1 MALVAAMLC
10 LRPALAQQPAGRT
23 EKSADIV
30 RLDQAP
36 VIDGRLD
43 EAVWTRA
50 TVISDL
56 HQVRPNE
63 YEAPS
68 ERTEFYLFYDD
79 QALYVGARVWD
90 SDPDRVTAR
99 VLRQGGGL
107 RFEDRIALILDP
119 FYDKRNGYMFEV
131 NPNGVRLDG
140 LWKNTTDFA
149 PEWDGIWE
157 GDASYLEDGW
167 TAEMAI
173 PFKTLSFDP
182 NSDLWGVNL
191 WRFIAH
197 RQETVGWSSQNRAFN
212 PGAGGVISGFR
223 DLDQGLGLDVVPSVS
238 LREDRDLETGISDFT
253 TEPSLDVF
261 YKLTPG
267 LNASLTINTDFS
279 ATEVD
284 ARQINLTRF
293 SLFFPEQRDFFLK
306 DGDIFEFGKI
316 GARDPVVFQTPP
328 DLNNGKPFFSRRIG
342 LSESGAPVDLDYGG
356 KLSGRV
362 GEWNIGA
369 LAIRQPEFEDVDAS
383 DIAVARVARNVLSES
398 TLGGIVTYGDPT
410 SNIDNAL
417 VGADFLY
424 RNTRLGPGKAMEA
437 ELWYQETDT
446 DGLSHDNAAHG
457 ANLAFPN
464 TNKWRGGIGY
474 RELQK
479 NFNPRLGFVS
489 RTGVRN
495 YFGSVGYTHRPR
507 DSVLRTVQSGINFRR
522 FDRIG
527 GGLESQVIF
536 VSLAS
541 LENQQGDQVLLSV
554 AESKQGLIEPFQ
566 ISPGVILPVGEYQW
580 HSWGLNLNTGTQR
593 KLSSAFQMRVGD
605 FWSGEQLQLDGKLT
619 WRPSRH
625 YGVVAR
631 YVYQDIDLL
640 EGSFTNRLITL
651 ENEIVFSSRWAWVTL
666 AQYDNVSGSLGVH
679 SRLHWIPQ
687 AGREMFF
694 VLNHDFVE
702 ENDSFRSTDSQ
713 LVLKLSYTFRF

>member
-1 MALVAAMLC
+1 VAAALW
-10 LRPALAQQPAGRT
+10 LSPVLAQQPAGRT
-23 EKSADIV
+23 EKSADIA

-43 EAVWTRA
+43 EAVWSKA
-50 TVISDL
+50 TVIRDL

-63 YEAPS
+63 YDAPS

-79 QALYVGARVWD
+79 QAVYLGARVWE
-90 SDPDRVTAR
+90 SDPDRITAR

-107 RFEDRIALILDP
+107 RFEDRVALILDP

-157 GDASYLEDGW
+157 ADAVYVEDGW

-182 NSDLWGVNL
+182 NSDVWGVNL

-212 PGAGGVISGFR
+212 PSAGGLIRGFR
-223 DLDQGLGLDVVPSVS
+223 DLDQGLGLDVVPSIS
-238 LREDRDLETGISDFT
+238 FRQDRDLDAGTSEFEA
-253 TEPSLDVF
+253 EPSLDVF
-261 YKLTPG
+261 YKVTPG

-316 GARDPVVFQTPP
+316 GARDPVVFQPPP

-342 LSESGAPVDLDYGG
+342 LSESGQPVDLDYGG
-356 KLSGRV
+356 KLSGRL

-369 LAIRQPEFEDVDAS
+369 LAIRQSEFEDVQAS
-383 DIAVARVARNVLSES
+383 DIVVARVARNVLAES

-417 VGADFLY
+417 IGADFSY

-437 ELWYQETDT
+437 EVWYQKTDT
-446 DGLSHDNAAHG
+446 EDLSDDNAAFG

-464 TNKWRGGIGY
+464 TNKWRGGIGFK
-474 RELQK
+474 ELQD
-479 NFNPRLGFVS
+479 NFNPRLGFIS

-495 YFGSVGYTHRPR
+495 YYGSVGYTHRPR
-507 DSVLRTVQSGINFRR
+507 NSVLRTVQSGINFRR

-541 LENQQGDQVLLSV
+541 LANQHGDQILLSV
-554 AESKQGLIEPFQ
+554 AESKQSLVEPFQ
-566 ISPGVILPVGEYQW
+566 ISPGVVIPVGDYQW
-580 HSWGLNLNTGTQR
+580 RSWGLNLNTGSQR
-593 KLSSAFQMRVGD
+593 KLSSIFQVRSGD

-625 YGVVAR
+625 YGVTAR

-679 SRLHWIPQ
+679 SRLHWIPR
-687 AGREMFF
+687 AGRDMFF
-694 VLNHDFVE
+694 VLNHDFAE
-702 ENDSFRSTDSQ
+702 ENDSFRSTDSE
-713 LVLKLSYTFRF
+713 LVLKLNYTFRF